1 MSIDHEGNR
10 RKWEKLLFSTI
21 HIIQVH
27 DSFRAVK
34 RTMNLFQINSIA
46 LLQKFQEPGISQR
59 GLLVLQRLL
68 ILLMLLRKVKPV
80 IIGHLVS
87 RLRSLGWWWIVKT
100 ANHPLLKRHVL
111 FLLLGNYLHLV
122 FLGVSLSSS
131 SAFPLASSTSNF
143 SFSSSFPIKWSYSIL
158 KSHLRLGRWVVL

>member
-1 MSIDHEGNR
+1 MNVVLLFLEYNGNIKTKIWQKWTRKMKWHKNQIWHFKGTCFSMWYFQKLKGKNMSIDHEGNR

-27 DSFRAVK
+27 VSFRAVK
-34 RTMNLFQINSIA
+34 RIMNFFQINSIA

-87 RLRSLGWWWIVKT
+87 RLRSLGWWWIC
-100 ANHPLLKRHVL
+100 LL
-111 FLLLGNYLHLV
+111 Y
-122 FLGVSLSSS
+122 
-131 SAFPLASSTSNF
+131 TSP
-143 SFSSSFPIKWSYSIL
+143 SP
-158 KSHLRLGRWVVL
+158 RD